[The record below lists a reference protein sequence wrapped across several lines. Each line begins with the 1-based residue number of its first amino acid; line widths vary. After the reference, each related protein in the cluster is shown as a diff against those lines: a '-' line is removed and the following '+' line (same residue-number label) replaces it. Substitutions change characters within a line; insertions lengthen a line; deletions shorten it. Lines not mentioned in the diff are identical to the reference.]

1 MILGQ
6 NWIEQLDAN
15 ATALGLTDTAICL
28 GGKAPEDLEAN
39 REFHKKLVADLVEEV
54 RRRGWPGA
62 EFCFYMR
69 REGYVSIYAA
79 PSSGG
84 VLTLAGLS
92 DHREAQKRADVA
104 PPEMAAVA

>member
-15 ATALGLTDTAICL
+15 ATALGLTDTLICV

-54 RRRGWPGA
+54 GRRRWPGA

-69 REGYVSIYAA
+69 REGFVSIYAA
-79 PSSGG
+79 PSTSG
-84 VLTLAGLS
+84 VLTLADLS

-104 PPEMAAVA
+104 PPELAAVA